1 MRIRLEPPRTELGV
15 PAPLHSDYLHALK
28 IDVLPVF
35 GIVRQDG
42 ILVVST
48 VDRWNHLFRS
58 KPPELVPGDVLRLGF
73 DEAHLV
79 AYTPDYE
86 LTIPSH
92 EKEIMENRSKEV
104 RLVLPSGIR
113 FKLELV
119 WNDAMAFVSE
129 YTGTHKME
137 HLFCDS
143 KRAVILPP
151 HSRVS
156 IGNRIVVETR
166 HRISW
171 IETQSIFSDYECDF
185 VYCTADVF
193 FDKGGFVVQ
202 YDKSVTEECV
212 RSDCVRDERPML
224 RRTSQSSG
232 RYVFISQDLHN
243 AMRYI
248 ARYSFEYALIL
259 KHPLSQNR
267 YRIEPFG
274 AVTLMYQS
282 DKYRLGLALE
292 TKEEPSWLRLP

>member
-1 MRIRLEPPRTELGV
+1 MRIRLEPPRTGLSV
-15 PAPLHSDYLHALK
+15 PVPLHRDYLQSLK

-42 ILVVST
+42 ILVIGT

-58 KPPELVPGDVLRLGF
+58 KTDLVPGDVLRLGLE
-73 DEAHLV
+73 EARLV

-92 EKEIMENRSKEV
+92 QKDIMENGSDVV

-129 YTGTHKME
+129 YTGGYKE
-137 HLFCDS
+137 HLFRDS
-143 KRAVILPP
+143 KRVVLLPP

-171 IETQSIFSDYECDF
+171 IETQSIFSDTCDF

-193 FDKGGFVVQ
+193 FDKGSFFV
-202 YDKSVTEECV
+202 DHG
-212 RSDCVRDERPML
+212 PML
-224 RRTSQSSG
+224 RRAPQSSG
-232 RYVFISQDLHN
+232 RYVVISRDLRN

-248 ARYSFEYALIL
+248 AQNSFEYGLIL
-259 KHPLSQNR
+259 HRPLSQNR

-274 AVTLMYQS
+274 AATRMYQS
-282 DKYRLGLALE
+282 GRYRLGLALE
-292 TKEEPSWLRLP
+292 TKEESSWLRLP

>member
-1 MRIRLEPPRTELGV
+1 MRIRLESPRTKLSV
-15 PAPLHSDYLHALK
+15 PVPLHRDYLQALK

-42 ILVVST
+42 ILVIGT

-58 KPPELVPGDVLRLGF
+58 DTVRLYKDLVPGDVLRLGL
-73 DEAHLV
+73 DEARLV

-86 LTIPSH
+86 VTIPSH

-119 WNDAMAFVSE
+119 HGAMAFVSE
-129 YTGTHKME
+129 YLGTHKID
-137 HLFCDS
+137 HLFRES
-143 KRAVILPP
+143 NRAVLLPP
-151 HSRVS
+151 YSRVS
-156 IGNRIVVETR
+156 IGNRIVVETE

-171 IETQSIFSDYECDF
+171 IETQSLFSDSDACDF

-193 FDKGGFVVQ
+193 FDKGGFFVQ
-202 YDKSVTEECV
+202 A
-212 RSDCVRDERPML
+212 DCVRGGPML

-232 RYVFISQDLHN
+232 KYVVISRDLHN

-248 ARYSFEYALIL
+248 AQNSFEYGLIL
-259 KHPLSQNR
+259 HHPLSQNR

-274 AVTLMYQS
+274 AATLMYQS

-292 TKEEPSWLRLP
+292 TKEESSWLRLP